1 MSNDLNACS
10 FIGRLGKDPETRYT
24 SSSSAVVSF
33 SLAVGWK
40 SKEREGVEWVSV
52 VAFDK
57 LGEICAE
64 YLRKGSQIFVSGRLR
79 TEKYQDKNGE
89 TRYSTKIVAERM
101 QMLGSKRESEVAP
114 QAAAPDEP
122 RHTPRAPVVPVPDS
136 FADDDIPF

>member
-1 MSNDLNACS
+1 MANDLNSCS
-10 FIGRLGKDPETRYT
+10 FIVRLGKDPETRYT

-40 SKEREGVEWVSV
+40 SKEREGVEWVTV

-64 YLRKGSQIFVSGRLR
+64 YLRKGSQVFVSGRLR

-89 TRYSTKIVAERM
+89 MRHSTKIVAERM
-101 QMLGSKRESEVAP
+101 QMLGKRESESAP
-114 QAAAPDEP
+114 QAAAHAEP
-122 RHTPRAPVVPVPDS
+122 RHTPRAPVVPVTDS

>member
-40 SKEREGVEWVSV
+40 SKEREGVEWVNV

-89 TRYSTKIVAERM
+89 TRHSTKIVAERM
-101 QMLGSKRESEVAP
+101 QMLDGKRDSDAAP
-114 QAAAPDEP
+114 QHAEP
-122 RHTPRAPVVPVPDS
+122 RHTPRAPVVAVADS

>member
-1 MSNDLNACS
+1 MANDLNSCS

-40 SKEREGVEWVSV
+40 SKEREGVEWVTV

-64 YLRKGSQIFVSGRLR
+64 YLRKGSQVFVSGRLR

-89 TRYSTKIVAERM
+89 MRHSTKIVAERM
-101 QMLGSKRESEVAP
+101 QMLGGKRDADAAP
-114 QAAAPDEP
+114 QHAEP
-122 RHTPRAPVVPVPDS
+122 RHTPRAPVVPVPDE
-136 FADDDIPF
+136 FADEIPF

>member
-1 MSNDLNACS
+1 MANDLNSCS

-40 SKEREGVEWVSV
+40 SKEREGVEWVTV

-64 YLRKGSQIFVSGRLR
+64 YLRKGSQVFVSGRLR

-89 TRYSTKIVAERM
+89 MRHSTKIVAERM
-101 QMLGSKRESEVAP
+101 QMLGGKRDADAAP
-114 QAAAPDEP
+114 QHAEP
-122 RHTPRAPVVPVPDS
+122 RHTPRAPVVPVTDD
-136 FADDDIPF
+136 FGDDIPFS